1 MKKKYLLLM
10 LVGCL
15 ILASCAKNKK
25 QNSGQK
31 ELKKTE
37 GKTNVENISLFAAAS
52 LEESLAKII
61 PEFEKENNVKVD
73 VNLASSGK
81 LQKQIEQKAPCDVF
95 VSAGQKQV
103 KALEEKDL
111 VKESKSLLKNKL
123 VIVKNKETDIKISK
137 IEDLEN
143 IKGKIAVAELETVP
157 VGQYTKQSLTHY
169 NLLDKLK
176 DKFVYGKNVK
186 DTLRYVDSKEA
197 DVGFVYSSDAVTDKK
212 VEVALNVDGSSH
224 KPIIYPIT
232 KTTYSKNTEMQNKL
246 YEFLQNELSSKYFK
260 EAGFESSNE

>member
-15 ILASCAKNKK
+15 ILASCAKNEK
-25 QNSGQK
+25 QNNEKK
-31 ELKKTE
+31 EEQKTE
-37 GKTNVENISLFAAAS
+37 QKAETQNISLFAAAS

-103 KALEEKDL
+103 KALEEKQL
-111 VKESKSLLKNKL
+111 VKDSKSLLKNKL
-123 VIVKNKETDIKISK
+123 VIVKNKETDVKVTK

-143 IKGKIAVAELETVP
+143 VKGEIAVAELETVP

-169 NLLDKLK
+169 NLLDKLQE
-176 DKFVYGKNVK
+176 KFVYGKNVK
-186 DTLRYVDSKEA
+186 DTLRFVDSKEA
-197 DVGFVYSSDAVTDKK
+197 DVGFVYSSDAATDDK

-246 YEFLQNELSSKYFK
+246 YEFLQNELSEKYFK
-260 EAGFESSNE
+260 EAGFESSHE

>member
-15 ILASCAKNKK
+15 ILASCAKNEK
-25 QNSGQK
+25 QNAGQK
-31 ELKKTE
+31 AEKKME
-37 GKTNVENISLFAAAS
+37 EKTNNGNISLFAAAS
-52 LEESLAKII
+52 LEESLEKII

-103 KALEEKDL
+103 KALEEKEL
-111 VKESKSLLKNKL
+111 VKDSKSLLKNKL
-123 VIVKNKETDIKISK
+123 VIVKNKETDVTISK

-143 IKGKIAVAELETVP
+143 IKGKIAVAE
-157 VGQYTKQSLTHY
+157 
-169 NLLDKLK
+169 
-176 DKFVYGKNVK
+176 F
-186 DTLRYVDSKEA
+186 KEVE
-197 DVGFVYSSDAVTDKK
+197 VGFVYSSDAVTDDK
-212 VEVALNVDGSSH
+212 VEIAFNVDGNSH
-224 KPIIYPIT
+224 KPIVYPIT

-246 YEFLQNELSSKYFK
+246 YEFLQNELSIKYFK
-260 EAGFESSNE
+260 EAGFESSDE